1 MKTEGH
7 PQTGFHDRYAA
18 EWDANFDLQEDNA
31 AKIMRDYTR
40 LDGFITFFMEE
51 CPECGQTMPFEFDE
65 GRCMR
70 CKCDPCAGVI
80 DDMSESEFRKLIENN
95 TYHINVPKLHR
106 MPFETLPQLIRKQI
120 ELRMTMALEKYN
132 KQKKPKSNSN
142 GNEM

>member
-95 TYHINVPKLHR
+95 TYHINVPKLPR

-120 ELRMTMALEKYN
+120 ELRTTMALEKYN